1 MSPLSVLHVY
11 KDYPPVVGGIENH
24 LRLLAERQAAQG
36 LDVTVLVTARGG
48 PAGVSVENGVRVIR
62 AARLGEA
69 LSTPLSLELAGWL
82 RRLAPDVTH
91 LQFPYPPGE
100 LAQLAWGRSRA
111 TVVTYQSDIVRQ
123 RLTGLAYR
131 PLLHRLLRRADRI
144 IATSP
149 GYLASS
155 PALAGVQERCAVV
168 PLAIDSAAFHPE
180 PGAGRELR
188 DRHPGPLVLF
198 VGRLRYYKGLEH
210 LIDAMAEVPAT
221 LLVAGEGRLQAELQR
236 RAARSPAAGRVRFLG
251 HVAQAELLAHYAA
264 ADVAVLPSSHRSEA
278 FGLVLLEAMACG
290 RPVVSTELST
300 GTSWVNRHG
309 DTGLVVPPR
318 DPRALAA
325 ALRHLLGDAALR
337 TRMGARARQRVEDE
351 FDASLMVA
359 RVLAVYDEAL
369 RARTAQASAVRP
381 ATASAAPPGGRLP
394 AGAELT
400 PVQRGVL
407 LALLYADLFEYPL
420 TEAELQQ
427 SVVGCAATPTEVEAA
442 LGALAGLVSR
452 SAGFVTWRGRE
463 GLIER
468 RREREALC
476 RPRWEA
482 ARRYAAA
489 LRRIPFVRALAVCGS
504 QAMENGGPDGDVDF
518 FCITAPG
525 RLWLAQAAAMALRHL
540 LPRGGVELCPNYFV
554 SEDGPPLRERG
565 LYQAHEVLQVVPLFG
580 GPACRA
586 FQQANGW
593 ARELLPGW
601 DVATRHTRLQELP
614 VPAATR
620 GLERLLSG
628 GLGGLLDRLVHASL
642 LLYYGLRLRM
652 RGVSLG
658 QVRAAYTR
666 DRQAVVAGGYAAAV
680 AAAFRRRVEERLP
693 GESGTLGLEALFPT
707 PPGAALEAPA
717 VERFYGRL
725 LAQSYGARRE

>member
-1 MSPLSVLHVY
+1 MSALRVLHVY

-24 LRLLAERQAAQG
+24 LRLLAERQSARG
-36 LDVTVLVTARGG
+36 LDVSVLVTARGAQ
-48 PAGVSVENGVRVIR
+48 AGEQVENGVRVIR
-62 AARLGEA
+62 ARRLGEA

-100 LAQLAWGRSRA
+100 LAHLLWGRARA

-131 PLLHRLLRRADRI
+131 PVLRRLLRRADRI

-155 PALAGVQERCAVV
+155 PVLAGLRERCCVV
-168 PLAIDSAAFHPE
+168 PLAIDTAAFQPAPE
-180 PGAGRELR
+180 AARALRER
-188 DRHPGPLVLF
+188 FPGPRVLF

-210 LIDAMAEVPAT
+210 LVDAMADLPAT
-221 LLVAGEGRLQAELQR
+221 LLVAGDGALRPELER
-236 RAARSPAAGRVRFLG
+236 RAARSPAAGRIRFLG
-251 HVAQAELLAHYAA
+251 HVPQAELNAHYCA
-264 ADVAVLPSSHRSEA
+264 ADVVVLPSSQRSEA

-318 DPRALAA
+318 DARALAA
-325 ALRHLLGDAALR
+325 ALRLLLADETLR
-337 TRMGARARQRVEDE
+337 ARMGARARLRATHE
-351 FDASLMVA
+351 FDADGMVT
-359 RVLAVYDEAL
+359 RVLEVYDEAL
-369 RARTAQASAVRP
+369 RARSAQTWS
-381 ATASAAPPGGRLP
+381 ATAGRPTPARPIGVGVAPGV
-394 AGAELT
+394 LT
-400 PVQRGVL
+400 GLERGVL
-407 LALLYADLFEYPL
+407 LAVLYADLFEFAL
-420 TEAELQQ
+420 TEAELLQ
-427 SVVGCAATPTEVEAA
+427 SLVGCTATPGQLEAA
-442 LGALAGLVSR
+442 LGRLAGCLAR
-452 SAGFVTWRGRE
+452 TDGFVTWTGRE
-463 GLIER
+463 GLVER

-489 LRRIPFVRALAVCGS
+489 LRRAPFVRALAVCGS

-525 RLWLAQAAAMALRHL
+525 RLWLAQAAAMALRRL
-540 LPRGGVELCPNYFV
+540 VPRAGVELCPNYFLT
-554 SEDGPPLRERG
+554 EGAPPLEDRS

-580 GPACRA
+580 GEACRS
-586 FQQANGW
+586 FQDANPW

-601 DVATRHTRLQELP
+601 DLATRHARLQDLSRPVATRL
-614 VPAATR
+614 V
-620 GLERLLSG
+620 ERLCAG
-628 GLGGLLDRLVHASL
+628 RLGDGLDRAVHRVL
-642 LLYYGLRLRM
+642 LLYYGLRLRL
-652 RGVSLG
+652 RGVSAAQL
-658 QVRAAYTR
+658 RAAYAR
-666 DRQAVVAGGYAAAV
+666 NRQVVVGGGYAGAV

-693 GESGTLGLEALFPT
+693 GGVAALGVEALFPT
-707 PPGAALEAPA
+707 SAEAEAGTPA

-725 LAQSYGARRE
+725 LAQSYGARGE

>member
-1 MSPLSVLHVY
+1 MSLRVLHVY

-24 LRLLAERQAAQG
+24 LRLLAERQAARG
-36 LDVTVLVTARGG
+36 LDVTVLVTARPG
-48 PAGVSVENGVRVIR
+48 AQGVAVENGVRVIR

-69 LSTPLSLELAGWL
+69 LSTPFSLELAGWL

-100 LAQLAWGRSRA
+100 LAHLAWGRARA

-131 PLLHRLLRRADRI
+131 PLLRRVLQRADRI

-155 PALAGVQERCAVV
+155 AVLAGLRERCAVV
-168 PLAIDSAAFHPE
+168 PLAIDSAAFRPD

-188 DRHPGPLVLF
+188 RRHPGPLVLF

-210 LIDAMAEVPAT
+210 LVGAMAEVPAT
-221 LLVAGEGRLQAELQR
+221 LLVAGDGRLRADLER
-236 RAARSPAAGRVRFLG
+236 RAARSAAAGRVRFLG
-251 HVAQAELLAHYAA
+251 HVPQEELLAHYAA

-325 ALRHLLGDAALR
+325 ALRLLLDDERLR
-337 TRMGARARQRVEDE
+337 ARMGERARRRVTEE
-351 FDASLMVA
+351 FDADLMVS

-369 RARTAQASAVRP
+369 RARTAQAPVPRP
-381 ATASAAPPGGRLP
+381 AIPAAAPAEGRLP

-400 PVQRGVL
+400 PVQRGAL
-407 LALLYADLFEYPL
+407 LAVLYADLFEYPL

-427 SVVGCAATPTEVEAA
+427 SLVGCRATPDELELA
-442 LGALAGLVSR
+442 LAPLAGLLSR
-452 SAGFVTWRGRE
+452 PAGFVTWRGRE
-463 GLIER
+463 GLVDR

-489 LRRIPFVRALAVCGS
+489 LRHWPFVRGLAVCGS

-518 FCITAPG
+518 FCLTAPG
-525 RLWLAQAAAMALRHL
+525 RLWLAQAGAMALRHIV
-540 LPRGGVELCPNYFV
+540 PRAGVELCPNYFLAG
-554 SEDGPPLRERG
+554 DRLALQERS

-580 GPACRA
+580 SEACRA
-586 FQQANGW
+586 FLEANDW

-601 DVATRHTRLQELP
+601 DVATRYSRLQELP
-614 VPAATR
+614 VGRLAR
-620 GLERLLSG
+620 GLETLLSG
-628 GLGGLLDRLVHASL
+628 RAGALLDRLVHAAL
-642 LLYYGLRLRM
+642 LAYYGLRLRV
-652 RGVSLG
+652 RGVSLA
-658 QVRAAYTR
+658 QLRAAYTR
-666 DRQAVVAGGYAAAV
+666 DRQVVVGGGYAAAV

-693 GESGTLGLEALFPT
+693 GGSDRLGIEPLFPR
-707 PPGAALEAPA
+707 PAAPGGPAPT
-717 VERFYGRL
+717 VQGFYGRL
-725 LAQSYGARRE
+725 LAQSYGARHE